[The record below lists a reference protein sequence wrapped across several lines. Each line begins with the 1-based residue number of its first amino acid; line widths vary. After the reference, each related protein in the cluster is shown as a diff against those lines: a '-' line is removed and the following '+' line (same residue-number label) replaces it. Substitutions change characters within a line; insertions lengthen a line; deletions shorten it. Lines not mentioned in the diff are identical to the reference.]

1 MEASA
6 AGGGGGGTR
15 KGAPTVRAQGD
26 TVPPPSPPPRPRG
39 PRRWRCVG
47 RDGGPETRRGRNA
60 GDGNASVHMG
70 SPRATTPL
78 LPALLSPTP
87 GPADCGGAV
96 SQAQAVSVSVS
107 EAHRPRRPAGGGACG
122 AEPAGAGPA
131 GRCAPPSCASAA
143 GLWLGTSRAGEDA
156 SLQTQRRQAE
166 THSTGRLH
174 AELRTPKPTVGG
186 PRGLS
191 AVAPRGRVDTAAN
204 SELSAESRHG
214 QARPELHAG
223 NERLPAGTGH
233 PPPGRRRAGSRG
245 RTDRARTACA
255 GRGGGRE
262 PDFRGSRRKHRER
275 PEFKCPRTPAG
286 CGRGAGSRGAGPSGP
301 VSRLHRNTSRWTLH
315 SSVGWGRVKQK
326 GLGEETPC

>member
-1 MEASA
+1 M
-6 AGGGGGGTR
+6 GGMQATGTR
-15 KGAPTVRAQGD
+15 PCTWGAPARRR
-26 TVPPPSPPPRPRG
+26 PCSPPSSAPPQARLTAEAPSPRPRPSPSPSPSPC
-39 PRRWRCVG
+39 PR
-47 RDGGPETRRGRNA
+47 PTAPAAQRG
-60 GDGNASVHMG
+60 V
-70 SPRATTPL
+70 
-78 LPALLSPTP
+78 
-87 GPADCGGAV
+87 
-96 SQAQAVSVSVS
+96 
-107 EAHRPRRPAGGGACG
+107 
-122 AEPAGAGPA
+122 GPA
-131 GRCAPPSCASAA
+131 GRSPRGRGPRGAAPHLAAPLRLAS
-143 GLWLGTSRAGEDA
+143 GWGRPRAGEDA

-174 AELRTPKPTVGG
+174 AERRTPKPTVGG

>member
-1 MEASA
+1 MHPLSGRRE
-6 AGGGGGGTR
+6 TR
-15 KGAPTVRAQGD
+15 CRLQ
-26 TVPPPSPPPRPRG
+26 SPPPRPRG

-96 SQAQAVSVSVS
+96 SQAQAVSVS
-107 EAHRPRRPAGGGACG
+107 EAHRPCRPAGV
-122 AEPAGAGPA
+122 GPA
-131 GRCAPPSCASAA
+131 GRSPRGRGPRGAAPHLAA
-143 GLWLGTSRAGEDA
+143 PLRRVSGWGRPRAGEDA

-245 RTDRARTACA
+245 EDRPGTH
-255 GRGGGRE
+255 
-262 PDFRGSRRKHRER
+262 SL
-275 PEFKCPRTPAG
+275 
-286 CGRGAGSRGAGPSGP
+286 RGAG
-301 VSRLHRNTSRWTLH
+301 RWPRT
-315 SSVGWGRVKQK
+315 
-326 GLGEETPC
+326 GLPRQPAYTP